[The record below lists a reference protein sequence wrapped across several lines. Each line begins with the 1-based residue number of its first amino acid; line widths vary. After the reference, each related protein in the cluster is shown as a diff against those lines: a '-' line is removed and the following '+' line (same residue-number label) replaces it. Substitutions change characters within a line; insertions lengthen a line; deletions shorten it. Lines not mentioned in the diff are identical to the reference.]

1 MYSMD
6 FEEFLW
12 AKGYG
17 EKQMDSILG
26 HMLSGR
32 PFLELEYSVYSGLFL
47 EFCVLGGMPNIVS
60 RYIQQ
65 NNFQG
70 SLQLQYQLFVDYES
84 DVRKYAEGLDQVKII
99 NVYRSIPAQLARG
112 NKKFQYNKVSK
123 GRRSKEYMGCI
134 DWLQDAGLINVCH
147 CMSFLELPIRGNADD
162 SKFKVC
168 FSDTGLLVASLDDE
182 SQEDLRANK
191 NLGVY
196 KGALYENFA
205 AEALVKQGYELC
217 YYKKENATLEE
228 DFFIRSRNELIPV
241 EIKGNIN
248 KSKAL
253 NQLIS
258 GKQYEDISHGIKFTT
273 GNIGHN
279 DPLYTFPY
287 FCLFL
292 LKRFMKDQ
300 IFLLSKTQKTGIHK
314 SLVRAVFLCF
324 LLLGGYFAP
333 KINISANT
341 KS

>member
-1 MYSMD
+1 MSC
-6 FEEFLW
+6 
-12 AKGYG
+12 A
-17 EKQMDSILG
+17 
-26 HMLSGR
+26 
-32 PFLELEYSVYSGLFL
+32 
-47 EFCVLGGMPNIVS
+47 
-60 RYIQQ
+60 
-65 NNFQG
+65 
-70 SLQLQYQLFVDYES
+70 
-84 DVRKYAEGLDQVKII
+84 I
-99 NVYRSIPAQLARG
+99 N
-112 NKKFQYNKVSK
+112 
-123 GRRSKEYMGCI
+123 
-134 DWLQDAGLINVCH
+134 
-147 CMSFLELPIRGNADD
+147 
-162 SKFKVC
+162 
-168 FSDTGLLVASLDDE
+168 
-182 SQEDLRANK
+182 
-191 NLGVY
+191 
-196 KGALYENFA
+196 
-205 AEALVKQGYELC
+205 
-217 YYKKENATLEE
+217 KKENATLEE

-287 FCLFL
+287 FCFFL

>member
-1 MYSMD
+1 MD

-228 DFFIRSRNELIPV
+228 DFFVRTKDELVPV
-241 EIKGNIN
+241 EVKANKNRSKSLRKLIDNESYSDIKW
-248 KSKAL
+248 
-253 NQLIS
+253 
-258 GKQYEDISHGIKFTT
+258 GIKLADSNV
-273 GNIGHN
+273 GIENGI
-279 DPLYTFPY
+279 YTFPY
-287 FCLFL
+287 FCSFL
-292 LKRFMKDQ
+292 IKRYLAK
-300 IFLLSKTQKTGIHK
+300 KG
-314 SLVRAVFLCF
+314 
-324 LLLGGYFAP
+324 
-333 KINISANT
+333 
-341 KS
+341 